1 MLLRLEGFFFYL
13 PKQMPGFSELGSWLA
28 KIVFL
33 PFTWAMRG
41 IWFQFL
47 VLHLF
52 KQSSEKDWSG
62 GHFLAKEGKAKEWK
76 TARRKKGLTLEAGWD
91 LQLGCWNNG
100 MIQQESE
107 GASCQKLHAGP
118 DVNFGNRV
126 GFSLSMRH
134 SKWEPSPSIDSEG
147 TGNGSLQ
154 VIVCLFN
161 IGLISIQ
168 PTLTSNTKSKTQ
180 LKQEKM

>member
-13 PKQMPGFSELGSWLA
+13 PKQMPGFSELESWLA

-62 GHFLAKEGKAKEWK
+62 GHFLAKEGKAKE
-76 TARRKKGLTLEAGWD
+76 
-91 LQLGCWNNG
+91 
-100 MIQQESE
+100 
-107 GASCQKLHAGP
+107 
-118 DVNFGNRV
+118 
-126 GFSLSMRH
+126 
-134 SKWEPSPSIDSEG
+134 
-147 TGNGSLQ
+147 
-154 VIVCLFN
+154 
-161 IGLISIQ
+161 
-168 PTLTSNTKSKTQ
+168 
-180 LKQEKM
+180 